1 MKRKL
6 LFAALPLVFAAGC
19 SNAEMYEAR
28 IRDDEWR
35 IDAAQKQ
42 AEQAEIDKKLAQ
54 KEVELARNK
63 NSVLSERLAL
73 AYDALREARTKLD
86 EGLADR
92 MTELS
97 ESSTTGQ
104 SYQISQ
110 YGGIVLESGI
120 FFASGSHQLSSKG
133 EEALKA
139 IVGTLGKSDY
149 ADYEIELAGHTDSD
163 VVTRSANKYRDNHD
177 LAAMRAN
184 SVRRFL
190 VENGVP
196 TDRVYTAAW
205 GPNHPLGGG
214 DKAKDRRVEILLHKK
229 GEPTTTLPASAKA
242 SIDATSQVRDEINK
256 R

>member
-19 SNAEMYEAR
+19 SNAELYEAR
-28 IRDDEWR
+28 IHKLEW
-35 IDAAQKQ
+35 DVDSAQKQ
-42 AEQAEIDKKLAQ
+42 AEQAEKDKILAQ
-54 KEVELARNK
+54 KEVELSHNK
-63 NSVLSERLAL
+63 NGILSERLAL

-120 FFASGSHQLSSKG
+120 FFASGSHQLSPKG

-190 VENGVP
+190 VDNGVP
-196 TDRVYTAAW
+196 TDRVYLSAW
-205 GPNHPLGGG
+205 GPTHPLGGG
-214 DKAKDRRVEILLHKK
+214 EKAKDRRVEILLHKK
-229 GEPTTTLPASAKA
+229 GDETTTLPASAKQGL
-242 SIDATSQVRDEINK
+242 DATSQVRDEINK